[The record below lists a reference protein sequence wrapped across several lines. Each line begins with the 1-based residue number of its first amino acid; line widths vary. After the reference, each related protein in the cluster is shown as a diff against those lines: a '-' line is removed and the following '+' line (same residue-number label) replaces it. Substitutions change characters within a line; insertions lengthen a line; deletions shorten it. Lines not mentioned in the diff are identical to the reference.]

1 MSKANKIPD
10 RWENYKPFG
19 DVIKGTNILPLKVPL
34 KEKLIFRLQ
43 EKDRFTPD
51 DLLNKLDEMNYRLG
65 VLIDLTATT
74 RYYNPQIF
82 IDRDVQYVKIF
93 TQGHVVPSPEVIEKF
108 TTAMSSF
115 KEYNKDKD
123 TIIGVHCTHGV
134 NRTGYLICRYLI
146 EHEGFKPDDALKAFK
161 EGWRKN
167 YIDDLL
173 HLNDDRRD
181 SSHTKG
187 SHVEHHK
194 GKGKNDHYRT
204 RNNYDHDREIRRGHN
219 QHFYDPYQ
227 WNGRAQQDPHST
239 FKGNSPRNGPFR
251 SRGGSSRRDGGM
263 DQRVEWQGQDAYY
276 VSWNGGGHMDPY
288 GSNWN
293 GPYGYSPY
301 GNAPYGNDPYGNGW
315 YGNDPNWGFQP
326 YWQSY
331 DHRTSH
337 GGVKNGPSMRG
348 SSKNIHNPGYSP
360 Y

>member
-10 RWENYKPFG
+10 RWMNYEPFG

-34 KEKLIFRLQ
+34 RKKLVFRLR
-43 EKDRFTPD
+43 EKDKFTPD
-51 DLLNKLDEMNYRLG
+51 ALLDKLDKMNYKLG
-65 VLIDLTATT
+65 LLIDLTATT

-115 KEYNKDKD
+115 KESNKDKD

-146 EHEGFKPDDALKAFK
+146 EHEGFKPEDALKAFK
-161 EGWRKN
+161 DARGYPVERQN
-167 YIDDLL
+167 YINDLL
-173 HLNDDRRD
+173 HLNDDKRA
-181 SSHTKG
+181 SSHTKK
-187 SHVEHHK
+187 HYK
-194 GKGKNDHYRT
+194 GKGKNDHHWT
-204 RNNYDHDREIRRGHN
+204 RNNHDHDKEIRRGH

-227 WNGRAQQDPHST
+227 WNGRAQQD
-239 FKGNSPRNGPFR
+239 GPFR
-251 SRGGSSRRDGGM
+251 SRGGSLRRDRGM
-263 DQRVEWQGQDAYY
+263 DHRVEWQGQEAYY
-276 VSWNGGGHMDPY
+276 HDSWNGGGHMDPY
-288 GSNWN
+288 GPNWN
-293 GPYGYSPY
+293 DPYGYSPH
-301 GNAPYGNDPYGNGW
+301 GNAPYGNDPYGNGP

-331 DHRTSH
+331 DPRTCH
-337 GGVKNGPSMRG
+337 GGGKNGPSMRR
-348 SSKNIHNPGYSP
+348 SSKINPGYHP